1 MSIGKSDWFWTVAA
15 IILVAIIVIGGLY
28 IWSKFTPGESVEINL
43 APEQELSGSI
53 YVGGAVNNPGY
64 YALRSDDSIETLVQI
79 AGGLA
84 SSANASLF
92 RLYATTAGEGQEPQ
106 KVDINRADS
115 RLLQSLPGIG
125 ETRAQHI
132 IDYRQQNGP
141 FSNINELLKVS
152 GIGTATLEDIE
163 DLITVV
169 D

>member
-1 MSIGKSDWFWTVAA
+1 MSIGKSDWFWTVTA
-15 IILVAIIVIGGLY
+15 IILVAIIAIGGLY
-28 IWSKFTPGESVEINL
+28 IWSKFTPGELVEINL

-79 AGGLA
+79 AGGLT
-84 SSANASLF
+84 SSADASLF
-92 RLYATTAGEGQEPQ
+92 RLYVTTAGEEQEPQ

-125 ETRAQHI
+125 ETRAQRI

-141 FSNINELLKVS
+141 FLNTRELLKVN
-152 GIGTATLEDIE
+152 GIGTTIYEQIE
-163 DLITVV
+163 SLITVAE
-169 D
+169 